1 MKSAIT
7 CAYVLEVSVE
17 ELLGEFDLVE
27 IEEETKDW
35 SLLHYGKLMAY
46 KNLAKS
52 CGIELDGRL
61 LERVD
66 AVRKRMAPFLHEG

>member
-17 ELLGEFDLVE
+17 ELLEEFDLVVV
-27 IEEETKDW
+27 EEETKDW
-35 SLLHYGKLMAY
+35 AMFHYGKLMAY

-61 LERVD
+61 LEMVD
-66 AVRKRMAPFLHEG
+66 AVRKMMAPFMHEG